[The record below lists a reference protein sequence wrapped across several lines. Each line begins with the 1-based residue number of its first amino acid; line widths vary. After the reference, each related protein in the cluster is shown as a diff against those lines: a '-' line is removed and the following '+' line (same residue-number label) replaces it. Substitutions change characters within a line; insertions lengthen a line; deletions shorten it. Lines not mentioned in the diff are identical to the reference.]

1 MSENVNNI
9 KKINGNMNYIAKG
22 IITSLIFTF
31 IALLI
36 LSAVL
41 TYTSIS
47 ENVGNSAIIII
58 NSISI
63 LIGSGITTKNQKS
76 KGILKGSLC
85 GLCYIG
91 IIYLISSLISLN
103 FTVNT
108 SSIIM
113 IITSVI
119 SGGIGGIIGVN
130 LNKK

>member
-1 MSENVNNI
+1 MSENINNI
-9 KKINGNMNYIAKG
+9 KKINTNMNYMAKG
-22 IITSLIFTF
+22 LITSLIFTF
-31 IALLI
+31 ISLII
-36 LSAVL
+36 LSAIL

-58 NSISI
+58 NSVSI

-85 GLCYIG
+85 GLGYIG
-91 IIYLISSLISLN
+91 IIYLISSLISLD

-113 IITSVI
+113 IVTSVI

-130 LNKK
+130 MNRK

>member
-1 MSENVNNI
+1 MNETINNI
-9 KKINGNMNYIAKG
+9 KKINSDMNYIAKG
-22 IITSLIFTF
+22 LIASLIFTF
-31 IALLI
+31 IALII
-36 LSAVL
+36 LSAIL

-58 NSISI
+58 NSVSI

-91 IIYLISSLISLN
+91 IIYLISSLVSLD

-113 IITSVI
+113 IVTSI
-119 SGGIGGIIGVN
+119 IAGGIGGIIGVN
-130 LNKK
+130 MNRK